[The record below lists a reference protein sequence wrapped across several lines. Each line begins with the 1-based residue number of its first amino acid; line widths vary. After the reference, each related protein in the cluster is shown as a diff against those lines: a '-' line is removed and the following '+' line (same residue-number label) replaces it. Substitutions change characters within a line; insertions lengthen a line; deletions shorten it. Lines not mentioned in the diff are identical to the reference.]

1 MASGSFVFHSG
12 FTEAMRLDSSGNLG
26 IGVSS
31 SIFAPIEMTLP
42 HKTKFKDVDTEVL
55 RNLWL
60 VRFGGRV
67 VRLMDLNGIDDDAIE
82 IGQELA
88 NRKQIKF
95 ETLHRTDR
103 METEHFYVLE
113 KDNADH

>member
-1 MASGSFVFHSG
+1 MSFIFHNG

-26 IGVSS
+26 IGASS
-31 SIFAPIEMTLP
+31 PILVPIEMTQIRN
-42 HKTKFKDVDTEVL
+42 TKFTNVDTEVL

-60 VRFGGRV
+60 AKFGGRAAS
-67 VRLMDLNGIDDDAIE
+67 LQDLKGLDGDDIIE

-88 NRKQIKF
+88 NRKQIRF
-95 ETLHRTDR
+95 ETQGYVDRT
-103 METEHFYVLE
+103 EIKHFYVLE

>member
-1 MASGSFVFHSG
+1 MSRYTFGWSDPRTMANASPI
-12 FTEAMRLDSSGNLG
+12 FT
-26 IGVSS
+26 
-31 SIFAPIEMTLP
+31 PIEMTLP
-42 HKTKFKDVDTEVL
+42 RETKFKYVDTEVL

-88 NRKQIKF
+88 NRKQLRF
-95 ETLHRTDR
+95 ETQKYVAR
-103 METEHFYVLE
+103 METEHFYILE

>member
-1 MASGSFVFHSG
+1 MSFVFHNG
-12 FTEAMRLDSSGNLG
+12 FTEAMRLDASGNIGLG
-26 IGVSS
+26 NRP
-31 SIFAPIEMTLP
+31 IFTPIEMTEIRE
-42 HKTKFKDVDTEVL
+42 TKFKDVDTEVL

-60 VRFGGRV
+60 IKFGGRI
-67 VRLMDLNGIDDDAIE
+67 VRLVELHGVEDDTIA

-88 NRKQIKF
+88 NRKQIRF
-95 ETLHRTDR
+95 ETQKYVAR

>member
-1 MASGSFVFHSG
+1 MKFRE
-12 FTEAMRLDSSGNLG
+12 TMRIDSSGN
-26 IGVSS
+26 IGLNNRPL
-31 SIFAPIEMTLP
+31 FTPIEMTLP

-60 VRFGGRV
+60 IKFGGRV
-67 VRLMDLNGIDDDAIE
+67 VRLEDLNGIEDDAIE

-88 NRKQIKF
+88 NRKQLKF
-95 ETLHRTDR
+95 ETLRIPDR
-103 METEHFYVLE
+103 LEVEHFYILE